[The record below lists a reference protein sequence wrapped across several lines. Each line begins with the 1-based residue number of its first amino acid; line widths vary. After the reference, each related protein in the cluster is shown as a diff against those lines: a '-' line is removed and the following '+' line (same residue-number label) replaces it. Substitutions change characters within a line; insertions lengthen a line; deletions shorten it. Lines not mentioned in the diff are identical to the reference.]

1 MTHQDIEVFL
11 AAVRTGSLSGA
22 AQTLYIT
29 QPAVSRHI
37 RSLEQELGCVLL
49 VRRRGRRQIELT
61 EQGQDFVHV
70 AEKWQQVWQEARDV
84 VRRDRDR
91 TLRVGSVGSVSTYLL
106 PAVFRTFL
114 EESPTRALTFH
125 SCHSWEAYR
134 YMAEGTLDIALISD
148 DMFYPQVETIPAY
161 REPMVLAAGQGCDLP
176 PRVHPSAL
184 DPSRELRLPW
194 NPEFDL
200 WHSFWFSGGAQPRA
214 VLDQMSLL
222 EQFFS
227 WQDGWADS
235 WAVTPMSAALSM
247 RRRVNIRILE
257 LEESPP
263 EERIFY
269 LLGPRPK
276 QELTQAF
283 LECLRRELDRL
294 PHMRVY
300 L

>member
-1 MTHQDIEVFL
+1 MTHQEIEVFL

-37 RSLEQELGCVLL
+37 QALEQELGCVLL
-49 VRRRGRRQIELT
+49 VRKRGRRRLELT
-61 EQGQDFVHV
+61 EQGQDFVQV
-70 AEKWQQVWQEARDV
+70 AEKWRQVWQEARDV
-84 VRRDRDR
+84 ARRDRSR
-91 TLRVGSVGSVSTYLL
+91 ILQVGSVGSVSTYLL

-114 EESPTRALTFH
+114 EENPACALTFH
-125 SCHSWEAYR
+125 NCHSWEAYQ

-161 REPMVLAAGQGCDLP
+161 REPMVLAAGNAFGLP
-176 PRVHPSAL
+176 PRVHPSML

-194 NPEFDL
+194 NPEFAL

-222 EQFFS
+222 EYIFS
-227 WQDGWADS
+227 GQGS
-235 WAVTPMSAALSM
+235 WAGSGAAGPMYLARAQA
-247 RRRVNIRILE
+247 RPGGIRILE
-257 LEESPP
+257 LEEGPP
-263 EERIFY
+263 EERIFC
-269 LLGPRPK
+269 LLGPRRKP
-276 QELTQAF
+276 ELTGAF
-283 LECLRRELDRL
+283 LSCLRRELERL
-294 PHMRVY
+294 PHVQVY

>member
-11 AAVRTGSLSGA
+11 AAVRTGSLSAA
-22 AQTLYIT
+22 AQKLYIT

-37 RSLEQELGCVLL
+37 RALEEELGCLLL
-49 VRRRGRRQIELT
+49 VRKRGQRQLELT

-70 AEKWQQVWQEARDV
+70 AEKWRQVWQEARDV
-84 VRRDRDR
+84 ARRDRGR

-106 PAVFRTFL
+106 PAVFRAFL
-114 EESPTRALTFH
+114 EENPACALTFH
-125 SCHSWEAYR
+125 NCHSWEAYR
-134 YMAEGTLDIALISD
+134 YIAEGTLDVALISD
-148 DMFYPQVETIPAY
+148 DMFCPQVETVPAY
-161 REPMVLAAGQGCDLP
+161 REPMVLAAGSACDLP
-176 PRVHPSAL
+176 ARAHPSML

-200 WHSFWFSGGAQPRA
+200 WHGFWFSGGAQPRA

-227 WQDGWADS
+227 WQGSWADS

-247 RRRVNIRILE
+247 KNRVNIRILE
-257 LEESPP
+257 LEEGPP

-269 LLGPRPK
+269 LLGPRRKP
-276 QELTQAF
+276 ELTGAF
-283 LECLRRELDRL
+283 LDCLRRELGRL
-294 PHMRVY
+294 PHIQVY

>member
-11 AAVRTGSLSGA
+11 AAVRSGSLSGA
-22 AQTLYIT
+22 AKTLYIT

-37 RSLEQELGCVLL
+37 RALEQELDCTLL
-49 VRRRGRRQIELT
+49 VRKRGQRQLELT

-70 AEKWQQVWQEARDV
+70 AEKWKQVWQEARDV
-84 VRRDRDR
+84 ARLDRNR

-106 PAVFRTFL
+106 PAVFRSFL
-114 EESPTRALTFH
+114 EQRPASALTFH
-125 SCHSWEAYR
+125 NYHSFEAYQ

-148 DMFYPQVETIPAY
+148 DMFYPQVETVLAY
-161 REPMVLAAGQGCDLP
+161 REPMVLAAGSACALP
-176 PRVHPSAL
+176 SRVHPAML

-222 EQFFS
+222 ESFFS
-227 WQDGWADS
+227 WQGGWSDS
-235 WAVTPMSAALSM
+235 WAVTPMSVALAM
-247 RRRVNIRILE
+247 KERVQIQILE
-257 LEESPP
+257 LEEGPP
-263 EERIFY
+263 DERIYY
-269 LLGPRPK
+269 LLGRRRK
-276 QELTQAF
+276 QELIDAF
-283 LECLRRELDRL
+283 LGCLRRELCRM
-294 PHMRVY
+294 PHMRHY